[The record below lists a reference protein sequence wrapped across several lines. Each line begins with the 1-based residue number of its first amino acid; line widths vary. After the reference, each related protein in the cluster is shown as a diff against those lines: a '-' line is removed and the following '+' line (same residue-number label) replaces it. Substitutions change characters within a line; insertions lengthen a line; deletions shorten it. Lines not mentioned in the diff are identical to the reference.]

1 MDLFILGFA
10 CISLVVTLTSK
21 PEKLTEESIK
31 EEQIE
36 E

>member
-10 CISLVVTLTSK
+10 CISLVVTLASK
-21 PEKLTEESIK
+21 PEKQAEESTK

>member
-21 PEKLTEESIK
+21 PEKQIEEPIT